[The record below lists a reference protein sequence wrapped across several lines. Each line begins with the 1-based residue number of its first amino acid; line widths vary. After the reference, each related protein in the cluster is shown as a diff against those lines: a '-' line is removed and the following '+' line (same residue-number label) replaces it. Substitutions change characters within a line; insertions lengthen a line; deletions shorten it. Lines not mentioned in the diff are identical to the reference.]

1 MFILI
6 QMFIHVFG
14 FSVSVDQQVERDVNN
29 TKVNSVIPSK
39 QMMCRNLN
47 ARLSVLKKSLNA

>member
-39 QMMCRNLN
+39 QMMCRNSN